1 MEVAANVITQIG
13 KANIEHLPSMLL
25 TFKVQIIS
33 EMDKILRNCNGAIF
47 LCFSLKKILKIWW
60 FGILESIFILLSTK
74 SVLTRSIPS
83 VYFNKTKIYFVSTL
97 APASGHSRGV
107 RWKVNSQNGKH
118 ISHFSPVMEA
128 QATSSGLIRMVYFVE
143 KYREIFLLLCKIS
156 HSWGLWKISHFF
168 FLFWRPP

>member
-13 KANIEHLPSMLL
+13 KANIENLPSLLL

-33 EMDKILRNCNGAIF
+33 EMDKILHNCNGAIF
-47 LCFSLKKILKIWW
+47 DISLFFSEENIKNLMIWN
-60 FGILESIFILLSTK
+60 FI
-74 SVLTRSIPS
+74 
-83 VYFNKTKIYFVSTL
+83 IYFY
-97 APASGHSRGV
+97 H

-128 QATSSGLIRMVYFVE
+128 QATPSGLIRMVYFVQ

-156 HSWGLWKISHFF
+156 HSWGV
-168 FLFWRPP
+168 